1 MRIALVM
8 AGGGGSRLWP
18 ASTPERPKQ
27 FMALRADRR
36 QSLLAAAVDRAAAVA
51 GADCTFLVTTTELAA
66 AVRAAAPLLP
76 PEQVIEEPCPRSTAP
91 CVALALIHIV
101 ERLRTRGW
109 SEGQIDATSLVVLP
123 SDHHVGDEARFADL
137 LVRAC
142 DCAADTREVVVLGV
156 TPTRPETGYGY
167 IEREVDPLP
176 PARAASC
183 AALTLYSAV
192 RFVEKPNLAR
202 AREFLASGRFLWNA
216 GVCITPI
223 GRLLSEYQRHAPALW
238 QALAPVAAALREGAT
253 ELARARTSTAYSELQ
268 PASIDVAILEQ
279 LGDLHVAATDV
290 PWTDLGSWAAIRE
303 ALPRDG
309 SGFAVHAENGAA
321 VHVVDGRDGLVWTDG
336 ADVAVVGLDGVA
348 VISSG
353 GRILVC
359 PLERAQEVRAAAE
372 ASARHSAVSPRP
384 RGKPREA

>member
-27 FMALRADRR
+27 FMALRDDRR

-51 GADCTFLVTTTELAA
+51 GADCTFLVTTHGLAA
-66 AVRAAAPLLP
+66 AVRAAAPQLA

-91 CVALALIHIV
+91 CVALSLVHIV
-101 ERLRTRGW
+101 ERLRARGW
-109 SEGQIDATSLVVLP
+109 SERQIDETALMVLP
-123 SDHHVGDEARFADL
+123 SDHHIGDEGRFADL
-137 LVRAC
+137 LARAC
-142 DCAADTREVVVLGV
+142 DCAAETRDVVVLGV

-167 IEREVDPLP
+167 IERDGLP
-176 PARAASC
+176 RSSPGDTAC
-183 AALTLYSAV
+183 AALNLYSAV

-223 GRLLSEYQRHAPALW
+223 GRLLAEYQRHAPALW
-238 QALAPVAAALREGAT
+238 QAFAPVVAALREGEA
-253 ELARARTSTAYSELQ
+253 ELARTRTAAAYAAIQ

-279 LGDLHVAATDV
+279 LADLRVAASDV
-290 PWTDLGSWAAIRE
+290 AWTDLGSWAAIRE

-309 SGFAVHAENGAA
+309 DGFAVHAENGAA

-336 ADVAVVGLDGVA
+336 ADVAIVGLDGVA

-372 ASARHSAVSPRP
+372 ASARHAARP
-384 RGKPREA
+384 RDKPGEV